1 LAILSGH
8 DRVKIK
14 KIIISGNAAVSADEI
29 LTIASRDLIGRYWS
43 LFAKS
48 NSLIFPRWQIKEDI
62 LTEIKTVKDLDIS
75 WEDWQTISIA
85 LTERKPQAVW
95 CGSDPTINPSCS
107 FLDKSGLIYRPA
119 PIFSGNL
126 FIKNYGQPTGDFFL
140 PTEKYLVIT
149 DLINQLIE
157 KNLRVI
163 QVFFDGVDYRFTLE
177 TGPIIIFSSTG
188 DPSLSFRNL
197 WAAIATNNLD
207 LIQESASINYVDLRF
222 ENKIVIGKK

>member
-1 LAILSGH
+1 M
-8 DRVKIK
+8 
-14 KIIISGNAAVSADEI
+14 
-29 LTIASRDLIGRYWS
+29 
-43 LFAKS
+43 
-48 NSLIFPRWQIKEDI
+48 
-62 LTEIKTVKDLDIS
+62 
-75 WEDWQTISIA
+75 
-85 LTERKPQAVW
+85 
-95 CGSDPTINPSCS
+95 
-107 FLDKSGLIYRPA
+107 
-119 PIFSGNL
+119 
-126 FIKNYGQPTGDFFL
+126 
-140 PTEKYLVIT
+140 IT